1 MIGAIVGDIIGSP
14 YELNNIGR
22 TDFPL
27 FSPHSRFTDDTVLTV
42 AVSDVL
48 LNGGNYHAV
57 LQDYTRRYADA
68 GFSKRFW
75 TWALEM
81 DPEPLASFGN
91 GSAMRVSPIAWAF
104 DDEASV
110 LAEAERSALPSHA
123 HPEGIKGA
131 QAVALAVFLARI
143 GNTKVQIRESV
154 ARRFNY
160 DLSRSLEEIRATY
173 RFDATCQGSVPQA
186 LIAFLESESYEDAVR
201 KAISLGGDSDTI
213 ACMAGSVAEAYYG
226 GVPEPLQEQALA
238 LLDPLLREVLE
249 KFRERMVLP
258 RMRA

>member
-14 YELNNIGR
+14 YELNNIR
-22 TDFPL
+22 HTDFPL
-27 FSPHSRFTDDTVLTV
+27 FGPHSRFTDDTVLTV
-42 AVSDVL
+42 AVADVL
-48 LNGGNYHAV
+48 LNGGNYHTV

-104 DDEASV
+104 DDEATV
-110 LAEAERSALPSHA
+110 LAEAERSALPSHS
-123 HPEGIKGA
+123 HPEGVKGA
-131 QAVALAVFLARI
+131 QAVALAVFLART
-143 GNTKVQIRESV
+143 GNTKEQIRESV
-154 ARRFNY
+154 AQRFNY
-160 DLSRSLEEIRATY
+160 DLGRSLEDIRPTY
-173 RFDATCQGSVPQA
+173 GFDATCQGSVPQA

-201 KAISLGGDSDTI
+201 KAISMGGDSDTI

-226 GVPEPLQEQALA
+226 GVSETLQDQALA
-238 LLDPLLREVLE
+238 LLDMPLRNLLE
-249 KFRERMVLP
+249 QFHKCMVLP
-258 RMRA
+258 RLRS

>member
-14 YELNNIGR
+14 YELNNIR
-22 TDFPL
+22 HTDFPL
-27 FSPHSRFTDDTVLTV
+27 FGPHSRFTDDTVLTV
-42 AVSDVL
+42 AVADVL
-48 LNGGNYHAV
+48 LNGGSYHAV

-104 DDEASV
+104 DDEATV
-110 LAEAERSALPSHA
+110 LAEAERSALPSHS
-123 HPEGIKGA
+123 HPEGVKGA
-131 QAVALAVFLARI
+131 QAVALAVFLART
-143 GNTKVQIRESV
+143 GNTKEQIRESV
-154 ARRFNY
+154 AQRFNY
-160 DLSRSLEEIRATY
+160 DLGRSLEDIRPTY

-201 KAISLGGDSDTI
+201 KAISMGGDSDTI

-226 GVPEPLQEQALA
+226 GVSETLQDQALA
-238 LLDPLLREVLE
+238 LLDMPLRNLLE
-249 KFRERMVLP
+249 QFHKCMVLP
-258 RMRA
+258 RLRS